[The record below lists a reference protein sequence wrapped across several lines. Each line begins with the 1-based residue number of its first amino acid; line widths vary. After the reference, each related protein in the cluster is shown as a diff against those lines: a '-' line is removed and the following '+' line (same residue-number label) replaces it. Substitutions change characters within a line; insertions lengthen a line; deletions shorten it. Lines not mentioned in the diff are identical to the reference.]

1 MWRSQEAA
9 RTTKRK
15 TPKCARKIAALLRP
29 FVRGAL
35 PMGFPEFFV
44 IRRYFI
50 RLRRRLLRCLGF
62 EERVGQEIPSYGFRD
77 LYESAGQT
85 EGQKSNGDE
94 RGGEE
99 DFCSCAGEQ
108 DCGHCSALKRLNMDQ
123 HRCGDLEE

>member
-35 PMGFPEFFV
+35 PMGFPRVFRFSPATSLDYAGGFSVAWDSRSELSK
-44 IRRYFI
+44 RYRPTDFATCTKVQGK
-50 RLRRRLLRCLGF
+50 LRGR
-62 EERVGQEIPSYGFRD
+62 
-77 LYESAGQT
+77 
-85 EGQKSNGDE
+85 KSNEDE
-94 RGGEE
+94 RRQGE

-108 DCGHCSALKRLNMDQ
+108 DCGHCR
-123 HRCGDLEE
+123 H